1 MRWIYLSPH
10 LDDAVL
16 SAGGLIH
23 GQTQAGIPVEI
34 WTFMCGYP
42 PEGEY
47 SPIAQTLHKIW
58 GFDSAE
64 EVVRSR
70 RVEDINAAAIVG
82 ATTVHFDFLDC
93 IYHRV
98 QIPDASFPIQ
108 EASGTIPEA
117 SFPIQE
123 ASGTNGGW
131 LYSEI
136 FVPPHPADADLP
148 RQIAAAVSARLK
160 ADDPARFNSPFQRSE
175 PDDVLVC
182 QLSVGSHVDHVLV
195 RQAAELLGRPLIYD
209 IDVPYIFYKA
219 QELGPKSA
227 GMKESIQPITEA
239 GLSSWQE
246 AVLAYKSQIPTL
258 GDVFDTP
265 EKAKDSIKSY
275 WAWHKGIRLLQ
286 PDYE

>member
-47 SPIAQTLHKIW
+47 SPIAQELHEMW

-64 EVVRSR
+64 EVVRGR

-93 IYHRV
+93 IYRRAP
-98 QIPDASFPIQ
+98 IPDASLPIQ
-108 EASGTIPEA
+108 GASR
-117 SFPIQE
+117 
-123 ASGTNGGW
+123 TNGEW

-136 FVPPHPADADLP
+136 SVPPHPADADLP

-160 ADDPARFNSPFQRSE
+160 L
-175 PDDVLVC
+175 DDVLVC

-219 QELGPKSA
+219 QELGSKSA
-227 GMKESIQPITEA
+227 GMKESIHLVAEA
-239 GLSSWQE
+239 DLKRWQK

-265 EKAKDSIKSY
+265 EKAQESIKSY
-275 WAWHKGIRLLQ
+275 WALHKGIRLLQ

>member
-47 SPIAQTLHKIW
+47 SPIAQNLHKIW

-64 EVVRSR
+64 EVVRGR
-70 RVEDINAAAIVG
+70 RVEDSNAASIVG

-93 IYHRV
+93 IYRRAP
-98 QIPDASFPIQ
+98 ISDASL
-108 EASGTIPEA
+108 
-117 SFPIQE
+117 PIQE
-123 ASGTNGGW
+123 ASGTNGEW

-136 FVPPHPADADLP
+136 SVPPHAADVDLP
-148 RQIAAAVSARLK
+148 AKIAGAVSARLK
-160 ADDPARFNSPFQRSE
+160 

-209 IDVPYIFYKA
+209 IDVPYIFYKP
-219 QELGPKSA
+219 QELESKAA
-227 GMKESIQPITEA
+227 GMKESVQSITETS
-239 GLSSWQE
+239 LKRWQE

-265 EKAKDSIKSY
+265 EKAQESIRSY
-275 WAWHKGIRLLQ
+275 WALDKGIRLLQ
-286 PDYE
+286 PDYG

>member
-42 PEGEY
+42 PVGGY
-47 SPIAQTLHKIW
+47 SPIAQMLHKMW

-64 EVVRSR
+64 EVVRGR
-70 RVEDINAAAIVG
+70 RVEDINAASIVG

-93 IYHRV
+93 IYRRAP
-98 QIPDASFPIQ
+98 IPDASL
-108 EASGTIPEA
+108 
-117 SFPIQE
+117 PIQE
-123 ASGTNGGW
+123 ASGTNGEW

-136 FVPPHPADADLP
+136 SVPPYPADADLP
-148 RQIAAAVSARLK
+148 RQIAGAVAARLK
-160 ADDPARFNSPFQRSE
+160 

-182 QLSVGSHVDHVLV
+182 QLSVGSHVDHVIV
-195 RQAAELLGRPLIYD
+195 RQAAELLGRPLIYN

-219 QELGPKSA
+219 QELEPKSA
-227 GMKESIQPITEA
+227 GMKESVQSIAETS
-239 GLSSWQE
+239 LKRWQE

-258 GDVFDTP
+258 GDVFDTA
-265 EKAKDSIKSY
+265 EKAQESIQSY
-275 WAWHKGIRLLQ
+275 WAVHKCIRLLQ
-286 PDYE
+286 PDYG